1 MALGKPVVG
10 GNHGGIPDIIQEGVT
25 GFLVPHG
32 DAARLAERLTL
43 LLTEPPLAA
52 EMGRRGRERVLQ
64 HFRFEDFETRFR
76 EILAQICPA
85 TRAH

>member
-1 MALGKPVVG
+1 
-10 GNHGGIPDIIQEGVT
+10 
-25 GFLVPHG
+25 VPHG

-43 LLTEPPLAA
+43 LLSEPPLAT

-64 HFRFEDFETRFR
+64 HFRFEDFEAGFR
-76 EILAQICPA
+76 EILVQICPA